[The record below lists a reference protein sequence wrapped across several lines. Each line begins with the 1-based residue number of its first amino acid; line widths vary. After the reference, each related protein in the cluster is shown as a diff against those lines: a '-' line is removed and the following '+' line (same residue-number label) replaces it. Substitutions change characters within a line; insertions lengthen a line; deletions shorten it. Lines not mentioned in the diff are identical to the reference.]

1 MTHEELIE
9 IPILFVENITD
20 KVQEHSWKNNWG
32 KSNIKNERNTS
43 EPTQRV
49 PGMDCL
55 IST

>member
-1 MTHEELIE
+1 MTHENLIE

-20 KVQEHSWKNNWG
+20 KVQENSWKNNWG